1 MDLKKSST
9 TADIL
14 NFISDGKVHT
24 LQEIA
29 DEIEVSKC
37 TVQRHIQSL
46 SYRYPIDTF
55 HGGDKK
61 GGIILDK
68 KFLYQGKIRSNDE
81 LQIITKALRLLQKS
95 GCEDIDQ
102 NILASLIKEYE
113 PPKKQERGAL

>member
-1 MDLKKSST
+1 MDLKKSSI

-24 LQEIA
+24 MQEIA
-29 DEIEVSKC
+29 DEVEVSKC
-37 TVQRHIQSL
+37 TVKRHIQSL

-61 GGIILDK
+61 GGVILDK
-68 KFLYQGKIRSNDE
+68 KYIFQGKIRSNDE

-95 GCEDIDQ
+95 ECNDVDQ
-102 NILASLIKEYE
+102 NLLVSLLQEYE
-113 PPKKQERGAL
+113 PPKRQEREAL

>member
-1 MDLKKSST
+1 MDLKKSSI

-24 LQEIA
+24 MQEIA
-29 DEIEVSKC
+29 DEVEVSKH

-61 GGIILDK
+61 GGVILDK
-68 KFLYQGKIRSNDE
+68 KYIFQGKIRSNDE

-95 GCEDIDQ
+95 ECNDVDQ
-102 NILASLIKEYE
+102 NLLISLIQEYE
-113 PPKKQERGAL
+113 PPKRQEREAL

>member
-1 MDLKKSST
+1 MDLKKSSI

-24 LQEIA
+24 MQEIA
-29 DEIEVSKC
+29 DEVEVSKH

-61 GGIILDK
+61 GGVILDK
-68 KFLYQGKIRSNDE
+68 KFLFQGKIRSIDE

-95 GCEDIDQ
+95 QCEDVDRD
-102 NILASLIKEYE
+102 ILNSLLQEYE
-113 PPKKQERGAL
+113 PPKRQERTTL